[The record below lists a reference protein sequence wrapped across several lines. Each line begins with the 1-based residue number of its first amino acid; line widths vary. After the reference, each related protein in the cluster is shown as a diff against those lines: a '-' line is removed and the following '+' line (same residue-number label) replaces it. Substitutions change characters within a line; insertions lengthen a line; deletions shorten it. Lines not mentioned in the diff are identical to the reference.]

1 MVYIPMDQ
9 LNTEDKEKTLPGVL
23 KPFSNEGKLSM
34 EDTTDTL
41 NGWSVYA
48 QGLKNIFNIGKG
60 LTYTPPPAG
69 LSPQE
74 QIQWNI
80 QQSEEAKKAQL
91 GIKAGLGTLQTF
103 GESTVPGMIEKAIG
117 NLVYKLF
124 RKPSPFLEQK
134 DVIVPELVK
143 AGINVVGFASD
154 MAMLKVLTA
163 PISVKISSELAKSIP
178 SFGYLHPVAT
188 RVMTEV
194 PLEALRFATRGGL
207 YETANELADGKFSP
221 IKIMKEMTKE
231 GVRGAWFGLGRTI
244 PSSAFGIILGGGVSL
259 GGWTAIEKLYK
270 NGKITRQDIP
280 EIALNTALGMALAA
294 IGSKQTADAYKR
306 AYLNDVSNYYEVSR
320 IQNNLGV
327 DQQTAVRLADLLN
340 KANVVRI
347 ISGNNE
353 IAKSLYNKLYVGTGA
368 FKGEYLFGVL
378 EPPGHLR
385 LPEPLSEIDW
395 DDYLTPAE
403 KVLLEQLN
411 LYQGPAP
418 NVPILTPEEPAYVK
432 TLQQVFPNRYIIL
445 SPDKVP
451 IIMSHADSQIGGVPT
466 ALDMLKKVSTGES
479 LKPIE
484 VGEPLMD
491 MVKRILRVGKE
502 PLPIGLSTKEISDE
516 EVKKVFKEEIMRA
529 KGLRNPELNYVIQ
542 DIKYDESKN
551 TYTLTVRGPAL
562 KDKPPLLKVFKDL
575 SPTTALNV
583 LDHYNMRETPK
594 KTEEVSIRDNVKNRL
609 EQLQTQ
615 VKEIKAAK
623 EIKEVKP
630 PPKEV
635 GERPIEEITEVK
647 PEVPKAPVKSS
658 TFIKEEVKPEITKGG
673 KTLEKQINN
682 ILKETKVNDSVVLKV
697 VPTDSLSAKEEE
709 VDLSNAKQRKNVDA
723 LKKEILKNKGI
734 KPLLVVDGTVLEGTH
749 RLVALRELGIKNAPI
764 YEIQT
769 GDMLSDEA
777 EHKAY
782 NKIIDVYNNSNDYVP
797 ITEVKPAPTIAPKV
811 QKGVIETSKVEEE
824 KLPVQAKTKPSPL
837 TNKEEARIKRL
848 QEKRFLEKLQ
858 QDLQEEIL
866 KNLKEERIAKLRE
879 EKKELLG
886 EVEKK
891 IAEMPRMRPVEQLKE
906 RRPSTYSYNN
916 PYTKW
921 AYRIWDK
928 IAKGDAP
935 QNVVYD
941 LAKERYRVMAGL
953 ISKLR
958 EDYVEKVEKLP
969 LAEKQKLGLMF
980 NNYIPIAKEYQ
991 GLIKDIG
998 AEIGAL
1004 SKLYVDYSKKW
1015 VAEGLMDP
1023 ENAFLSEETALENLG
1038 VYVRNEYLKL
1048 SPISGKGVK
1057 IVPGAGMGK
1066 GIIST
1071 SMFKPRK
1078 TLYEWGKQ
1086 ALLYE
1091 GKSDTEIMMMTTD
1104 EVIKK
1109 GLEAKQA
1116 YGFITQADVVLDR
1129 TFKQM
1134 VSNVATMQW
1143 MDIVAH
1149 SPNLFSKTPKEGFVP
1164 VKELVPR
1171 GVTDKRLGPLA
1182 KGFINPALA
1191 DDIKLFT
1198 SPTTKNVI
1206 EKILGEPLSWWKM
1219 FKVAGNVA
1227 TVVRNWISGA
1237 FVQTDMA
1244 GYPLWNSK
1252 NAKRYIEAVKSYIKK
1267 DDFYKQLRNHGAYGM
1282 DYFIVEIDPRTL
1294 KLMENSDDPLGVLEK
1309 NWLGKLGDKIKD
1321 VKKLG
1326 NYYGAIDHLQRTY
1339 LIKCAL
1345 DDGFTIEEA
1354 INFANKWELD
1364 YKFPPRVLAKM
1375 VELARGPIGGWIFP
1389 FVSFYTNIAPRILE
1403 TTVTRPWVFLKYVIA
1418 ILALNYLARQTL
1430 HLTEEQVENAK
1441 PDYLKDSP
1449 YTLLL
1454 PYKDKDNNLIFVD
1467 LTYTLPFGG
1476 PETLFLD
1483 LPGIKN
1489 MFTGMGL
1496 AGGIMTVVNNYD
1508 FYTKQPLYNE
1518 HDLPAVKKAKVTSYI
1533 LRFLSPGTLPHIL
1546 NVIDAIE
1553 GKPIGWPIPR
1563 TKGVTQ
1569 TALRGLG
1576 ISTYTGGY
1584 NEAILKIRNLEK
1596 EISDLQYGIKKTE
1609 EDMIL
1614 KKVSR
1619 QEAKERIKET
1629 NDIILRKQLE
1639 IIKIRKAM
1647 PPSPKVSLPI
1657 LPTGLTAIKKA
1668 MGGGK
1673 QKGLPNLKSITL
1685 PSLKMTL
1692 PNLKNIEGGGLPSL
1706 K

>member
-60 LTYTPPPAG
+60 LTYTPPPPG
-69 LSPQE
+69 LSLKE
-74 QIQWNI
+74 QIQWSA
-80 QQSEEAKKAQL
+80 QQSEQAKKAQL
-91 GIKAGLGTLQTF
+91 GIRTGLGTLQTF
-103 GESTVPGMIEKAIG
+103 GESTVPGMVEKAIG

-134 DVIVPELVK
+134 DVIVPELAK
-143 AGINVVGFASD
+143 AGINVAGFASD
-154 MAMLKVLTA
+154 MAILNALTA
-163 PISVKISSELAKSIP
+163 PISVKISSKLAP
-178 SFGYLHPVAT
+178 SFKYLHPIAT
-188 RVMTEV
+188 RVITEV
-194 PLEALRFATRGGL
+194 PVEALRFATRGGL

-244 PSSAFGIILGGGVSL
+244 PSSAIGITLGGGISL

-280 EIALNTALGMALAA
+280 DIALNTALGMALAA

-306 AYLNDVSNYYEVSR
+306 VYLNDMSHYYEVSR
-320 IQNNLGV
+320 IQNSLGV
-327 DQQTAVRLADLLN
+327 DQQTAVRLADLVN

-353 IAKSLYNKLYVGTGA
+353 IAKSLYNKLRVTTGE
-368 FKGEYLFGVL
+368 FNEEYLVQTPEG
-378 EPPGHLR
+378 LR
-385 LPEPLSEIDW
+385 LPKKISDVDL
-395 DDYLTPAE
+395 DDYFTPAE

-418 NVPILTPEEPAYVK
+418 NVPILTPAEPAYVK

-466 ALDMLKKVSTGES
+466 ALDMLNKVSKGES

-491 MVKRILRVGKE
+491 MVKRILRVEKE

-516 EVKKVFKEEIMRA
+516 EGKKVFKEEIMKA
-529 KGLRNPELNYVIQ
+529 KGLKDPGSNRVIQ

-551 TYTLTVRGPAL
+551 TYTLIVMGPAL
-562 KDKPPLLKVFKDL
+562 RDKPPLLNVYKDL
-575 SPTTALNV
+575 SPETALNI
-583 LDHYNMRETPK
+583 LDYYNMRETPK
-594 KTEEVSIRDNVKNRL
+594 KTEVVSIRENVKNRL
-609 EQLQTQ
+609 AQLQAKAQ
-615 VKEIKAAK
+615 EIKA
-623 EIKEVKP
+623 
-630 PPKEV
+630 
-635 GERPIEEITEVK
+635 
-647 PEVPKAPVKSS
+647 PKA
-658 TFIKEEVKPEITKGG
+658 TE
-673 KTLEKQINN
+673 
-682 ILKETKVNDSVVLKV
+682 
-697 VPTDSLSAKEEE
+697 
-709 VDLSNAKQRKNVDA
+709 
-723 LKKEILKNKGI
+723 
-734 KPLLVVDGTVLEGTH
+734 
-749 RLVALRELGIKNAPI
+749 
-764 YEIQT
+764 
-769 GDMLSDEA
+769 
-777 EHKAY
+777 
-782 NKIIDVYNNSNDYVP
+782 
-797 ITEVKPAPTIAPKV
+797 EVKPAPTIAPEA
-811 QKGVIETSKVEEE
+811 QKGVVETQKVEEE
-824 KLPVQAKTKPSPL
+824 KLPELTPEEEKAYEEEMNREIEREKKKFMKEERDKLFDEIKKVGKIMVTPDVAEELSRIPSELLAKKGGLAYDKMIAVLRERGYYDINSLDDLIETITQYKEGKVKVTPSFTERKLKEIKQIKVPLTEEQKKLKKMSKLERDVHALGGLDNPNILEDLKIYTGREFKNIEELKSALQVQAKAKPSPL

-848 QEKRFLEKLQ
+848 QEKKFLEKLQ

-921 AYRIWDK
+921 AYRIWDR

-935 QNVVYD
+935 QNVVYN

-958 EDYVEKVEKLP
+958 EDYVRKVEKLP
-969 LAEKQKLGLMF
+969 LAEKQRLGLMF
-980 NNYIPIAKEYQ
+980 NDYIPIAKEYQ

-1048 SPISGKGVK
+1048 SSIPGKGVK

-1237 FVQTDMA
+1237 FIQTDMA
-1244 GYPLWNSK
+1244 GYPLWILRNIK
-1252 NAKRYIEAVKSYIKK
+1252 KYIFAFKSYVTKN
-1267 DDFYKQLRNHGAYGM
+1267 DFYKLIRDHGGYGM
-1282 DYFIVEIDPRTL
+1282 AYFTVEIDPRIL
-1294 KLMENSDDPLGVLEK
+1294 DIMENSNDPLGVLEK
-1309 NWLGKLGDKIKD
+1309 HWLEKLGDKIKD

-1326 NYYGAIDHLQRTY
+1326 NYYGAIDHIQRTY

-1389 FVSFYTNIAPRILE
+1389 FVSFYTNMAPRILE
-1403 TTVTRPWVFLKYVIA
+1403 TTVTRPWVFLKYIIA

-1430 HLTEEQVENAK
+1430 HLTEEQVKNAK

-1496 AGGIMTVVNNYD
+1496 AGGIMAVVNNYD
-1508 FYTKQPLYNE
+1508 FYTKQPLYDE

-1584 NEAILKIRNLEK
+1584 NEAIIKIRNLEK

-1619 QEAKERIKET
+1619 KEAKERIKET

-1647 PPSPKVSLPI
+1647 SPFPKVSLPI

-1673 QKGLPNLKSITL
+1673 QNGLPNLKSITL